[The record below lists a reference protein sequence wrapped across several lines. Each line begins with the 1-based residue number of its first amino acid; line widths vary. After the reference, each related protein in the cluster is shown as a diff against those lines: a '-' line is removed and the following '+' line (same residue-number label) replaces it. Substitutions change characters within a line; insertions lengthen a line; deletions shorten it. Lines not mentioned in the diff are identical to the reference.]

1 MIKFKNDS
9 EAPCMLSGYC
19 FFLMLFYVGIKE
31 DYYVSLTIN
40 FANATK
46 LKAKIFES
54 LNKRSRPLHWVL

>member
-1 MIKFKNDS
+1 MYAIRT
-9 EAPCMLSGYC
+9 L

-54 LNKRSRPLHWVL
+54 LNKISKPLHCVL